1 MADIIDW
8 NRIESVGI
16 FGDSLGVPEP
26 GVVEGLCDVNLTDG
40 GWIALVRFKA
50 RPRTGDVEVI
60 LPPET
65 GIAFDDAALAT
76 VESMIATNIAKNYGE
91 YAERALRLSRRP
103 DTIMKGGKN

>member
-1 MADIIDW
+1 METIRYYQIQG
-8 NRIESVGI
+8 VGV
-16 FGDSLGVPEP
+16 FGDSLGTPEP

-60 LPPET
+60 LPPGS

-76 VESMIATNIAKNYGE
+76 VESMIAANIAKNYGE

-103 DTIMKGGKN
+103 DTIMKGGNN